1 MDKTFLNKSCS
12 VPLNKVFIAVAF
24 KRLRHFF
31 RFRQHAAA
39 PPTGLYFP
47 IQVVDVMIRL
57 PHIKNMTGN
66 GWEQFCWK
74 PIQKAPF
81 VYWKCIWSD
90 ILRSQQCTTSGR
102 HGSIYRYGILGSVV
116 SCNIFTQKMLP
127 LYETTGKL
135 SRGICVSFISVSG
148 EADTIDLSGERVVDR
163 WQKHVTV
170 SFT

>member
-1 MDKTFLNKSCS
+1 MWIKPIVFDKL
-12 VPLNKVFIAVAF
+12 VPQQCLCMSLLKDYVI
-24 KRLRHFF
+24 FF
-31 RFRQHAAA
+31 RFQQHCQRDCI
-39 PPTGLYFP
+39 FP
-47 IQVVDVMIRL
+47 YKQAVDVMIRL

-102 HGSIYRYGILGSVV
+102 HGSIYGILGSLL

-127 LYETTGKL
+127 FWYETTGKL